1 MRKLFILLFAVIT
14 FHSASAQIKN
24 IDSILAVR
32 KMQRDSTLRA
42 AIHADSV
49 RIEKE
54 FSDKEKMDR
63 MEAKVIYPL
72 FKAGDASGI
81 IPVAEITEAPDPNI
95 DYKILFEITGNNPD
109 SIIREI
115 NYGLAEISR
124 VINLHIAAGVPAKRI
139 IPVIVA
145 HAGVLHALKS
155 NEAFQKKYKID
166 NPNIKIID
174 DLKKFGAK
182 FIVCGQ
188 AMAFLDVKKEELLPD
203 MKVSLTAQ
211 TVLTHY
217 QLKGYILKQVW

>member
-1 MRKLFILLFAVIT
+1 MEKLFILLFAVIT
-14 FHSASAQIKN
+14 FQLAAAQTKN
-24 IDSILAVR
+24 IDSTLAVR
-32 KMQRDSTLRA
+32 KVQKDSTLLA
-42 AIHADSV
+42 AMHADSV

-54 FSDKEKMDR
+54 FADKEKMDR

-124 VINLHIAAGVPAKRI
+124 VINLHIAAGIPAKKI

-145 HAGVLHALKS
+145 HAGVLQALKN

-166 NPNIKIID
+166 NPNVKIID

-211 TVLTHY
+211 TVLTQY